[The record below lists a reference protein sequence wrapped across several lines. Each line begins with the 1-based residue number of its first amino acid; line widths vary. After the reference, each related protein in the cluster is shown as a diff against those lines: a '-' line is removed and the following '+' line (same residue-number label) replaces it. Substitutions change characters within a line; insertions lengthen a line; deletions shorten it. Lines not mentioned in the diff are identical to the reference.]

1 MELTQIQ
8 EEYLKIMY
16 ILGQT
21 KQEIRVTDIA
31 ERLDKSKASVNSA
44 INTLKTEGVLEYE
57 PYGKIEL
64 TDQGKK
70 EAKKIIE
77 ANDIVKLF
85 LTEVLGVKEDVAET
99 EASKMK
105 STLSDDS
112 INKLARYTYKTLG
125 LMDLNCA
132 YDINNEKCVSCI
144 KYNEK
149 K

>member
-1 MELTQIQ
+1 MALTQVQ

-21 KQEIRVTDIA
+21 KQDIRVTDIA

-44 INTLKTEGVLEYE
+44 INTLKEEGVLKYE

-64 TDQGKK
+64 TEQGKK
-70 EAKKIIE
+70 EARKIIE
-77 ANDIVKLF
+77 ANDIIKLF
-85 LTEVLGVKEDVAET
+85 LTEIVGVKGEVAEL

-105 STLSDDS
+105 SALSDDS
-112 INKLARYTYKTLG
+112 INKLARYTYKELG
-125 LMDLNCA
+125 LVDLNCG
-132 YDINNEKCVSCI
+132 YDINNDNCVKCI
-144 KYNEK
+144 RK

>member
-1 MELTQIQ
+1 MELTQVQ

-44 INTLKTEGVLEYE
+44 INTLKQEGVLEYE

-64 TDQGKK
+64 TEEGIKT
-70 EAKKIIE
+70 ARKIIE
-77 ANDIVKLF
+77 ANDIIKLF
-85 LTEVLGVKEDVAET
+85 LTEIVGVKEEVAET
-99 EASKMK
+99 EASKIK
-105 STLSDDS
+105 SDLSDDS

-125 LMDLNCA
+125 LIDLNCGF
-132 YDINNEKCVSCI
+132 DINNEQCVKCI
-144 KYNEK
+144 KK
-149 K
+149 

>member
-1 MELTQIQ
+1 MTLTQVQ

-16 ILGQT
+16 ILEQT
-21 KQEIRVTDIA
+21 KKEIRVTDIA
-31 ERLDKSKASVNSA
+31 ERLEKSKASVNSA
-44 INTLKTEGVLEYE
+44 INALKEEGVLEYE

-70 EAKKIIE
+70 EARKIVE

-85 LTEVLGVKEDVAET
+85 LTEIVGIKEDVADG
-99 EASKMK
+99 EAGKMK
-105 STLSDDS
+105 SALSDDS

-125 LMDLNCA
+125 LVDLNCG
-132 YDINNEKCVSCI
+132 YDINNDNCVKCI
-144 KYNEK
+144 RK

>member
-1 MELTQIQ
+1 MELTQVQ

-21 KQEIRVTDIA
+21 KNEIRVTDIA
-31 ERLDKSKASVNSA
+31 ERLDKSKASVNAA
-44 INTLKTEGVLEYE
+44 INTLKNEGVLEYE

-64 TDQGKK
+64 TDIGKK
-70 EAKKIIE
+70 AAKKIVE

-85 LTEVLGVKEDVAET
+85 LTEILGVKEEVAEA

-105 STLSDDS
+105 SALCDDS

-125 LMDLNCA
+125 LVDLNCG
-132 YDINNEKCVSCI
+132 YDINNDKCVECL
-144 KYNEK
+144 KNNN
-149 K
+149 

>member
-1 MELTQIQ
+1 MDLTQVQ

-44 INTLKTEGVLEYE
+44 INTLKNEGVLEYE

-64 TDQGKK
+64 TELGKK
-70 EAKKIIE
+70 TARKIIE

-85 LTEVLGVKEDVAET
+85 LTEIIGVKEDVADI

-105 STLSDDS
+105 SDLSDDS

-125 LMDLNCA
+125 LIDLNCG
-132 YDINNEKCVSCI
+132 YDINNDQCVKCI
-144 KYNEK
+144 KK
-149 K
+149 Q

>member
-1 MELTQIQ
+1 MSLTQVQ

-16 ILGQT
+16 ILEQT
-21 KQEIRVTDIA
+21 KKEIRVTDIA

-44 INTLKTEGVLEYE
+44 INNLKDEGVLEYE

-64 TDQGKK
+64 TENGKK
-70 EAKKIIE
+70 EARKIIE

-85 LTEVLGVKEDVAET
+85 LTEIVGVKEDVSEA

-105 STLSDDS
+105 SALSDDS

-125 LMDLNCA
+125 LVDLNCG
-132 YDINNEKCVSCI
+132 YDINNDNCVKCI
-144 KYNEK
+144 KK
-149 K
+149 Q